1 MITTYI
7 SYIFSLVAIIFA
19 VSTILQKNPVYSAAS
34 LIVVMI
40 ALAVNYLILNAEFI
54 AAIQIIVY
62 AGAIM
67 VLFVFVVMLLN
78 IREAAGKSEGLSK
91 GRVFGIILSVLFGI
105 QLIVVALSAKTII
118 TKGDALKFT
127 GLDSTRII
135 GKVLFSEYLLPFEVV
150 SIVLIVG
157 IVGAV
162 VLAKSKE

>member
-7 SYIFSLVAIIFA
+7 SYIFSLLAIVFA
-19 VSTILQKNPVYSAAS
+19 LSTIFQRNPVYSAAS

-54 AAIQIIVY
+54 AAIQVIVY

-78 IREAAGKSEGLSK
+78 IKEVTKKSEQLSK
-91 GRVFGIILSVLFGI
+91 GRLFGIILSVLFGI

-118 TKGDALKFT
+118 TKGDILKYA
-127 GLDSTRII
+127 GMDSTRII
-135 GKVLFSEYLLPFEVV
+135 GKVLFSDYLLPFEVV

-157 IVGAV
+157 IIGAV